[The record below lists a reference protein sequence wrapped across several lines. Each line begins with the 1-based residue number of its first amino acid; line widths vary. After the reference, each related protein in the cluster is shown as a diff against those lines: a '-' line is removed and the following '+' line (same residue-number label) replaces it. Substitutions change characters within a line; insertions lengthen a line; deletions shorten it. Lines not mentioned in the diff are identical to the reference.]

1 MLAHPPILKPSR
13 HGSML
18 IARFTGI
25 SMSATDRRFARQFAV
40 IARLIPA
47 LRGPIAF
54 LRAKRWLII
63 RLPFALLLIAGGIFS
78 ILPFLG
84 IWMLPLGLLL
94 LAVDLPPLRGP
105 ISALMIRAR
114 RRIAVWTVR
123 WRARKHR

>member
-1 MLAHPPILKPSR
+1 
-13 HGSML
+13 
-18 IARFTGI
+18 
-25 SMSATDRRFARQFAV
+25 MSPTDRRFARQFEV
-40 IARLIPA
+40 LARLVPA
-47 LRGPIAF
+47 MRGPIAF

-63 RLPFALLLIAGGIFS
+63 RLPLALLLIAGGVFS

-114 RRIAVWTVR
+114 RRIKRWT
-123 WRARKHR
+123 ARTRR